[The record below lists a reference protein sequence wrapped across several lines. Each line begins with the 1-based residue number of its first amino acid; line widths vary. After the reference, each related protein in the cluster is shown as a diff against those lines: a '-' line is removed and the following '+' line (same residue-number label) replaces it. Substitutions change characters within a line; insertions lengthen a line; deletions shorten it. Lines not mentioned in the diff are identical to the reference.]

1 MTLLENLKGLEMSRI
16 LRVLCSILVAAFAL
30 GCLAQAQTFPAPK
43 YWEQLFT
50 PKRQPMSIAAP
61 EQVESYIAEGKLT
74 LSLQDAIRL
83 TLLNN
88 TEIKINQSALE
99 QSTYAALRAYSPFD
113 PVLTASFRPQRSTSP
128 TTSTLAGGAVVSSL
142 SQPFSAGYSQ
152 TFYPGTNFQVRF
164 NTARSATSDTFA
176 TFNPAFV
183 SNATFQLSQPLLRGR
198 GWTVNRA
205 PIVVARRNVQQS
217 RASFEGQ
224 LNDSL
229 LAVINQ
235 YWALVQ
241 AQKSLVVLQNSL
253 KLAEESY
260 KRDKRA
266 LELGALSPLEIYRS
280 EGTVAQRRVQV
291 IQAEYALKPLA
302 DQLRRTI
309 GADLNDRVAALD
321 IVLTENAEV
330 AGELPVP
337 DMSAALDLAMKKRPE
352 LEAIRLQLANDDT
365 NAQVARNGLKP
376 DFNVSGFY
384 TSNGRGGNQLV
395 VGSLIP
401 GGIADSLDQVGSF
414 NFPSYG
420 VSLDLRLP
428 IRNRAAQADLG
439 TSLVSKR
446 NSLYQL
452 RQRQQI
458 VNQDVR
464 NAVHAVEESRLVIAG
479 ADTARELAK
488 KTLAAEQRK
497 YELGAQT
504 IFFVLDAQNTYQQAE
519 QNYLQALIGYQRSLA
534 QLDRATGNL
543 LEKNRVLIDSAV
555 K

>member
-1 MTLLENLKGLEMSRI
+1 MKLF
-16 LRVLCSILVAAFAL
+16 LRLSMVIMLAGAL
-30 GCLAQAQTFPAPK
+30 HAQTFPLPK
-43 YWEQLFT
+43 YWEQIFT
-50 PKRQPMSIAAP
+50 PQRPVMQLPDP
-61 EQVESYIAEGKLT
+61 EQLESYINDGKLT

-88 TEIKINQSALE
+88 TEIKINRSQYE
-99 QSTYAALRAYSPFD
+99 QAAMAVLRAYSPFD
-113 PVLTASFRPQRSTSP
+113 PLLTANFRPVRSTQP
-128 TTSTLAGGAVVSSL
+128 TTSQLQGAQTLSDL
-142 SQPFSAGYSQ
+142 QQPFGAAYSQ
-152 TFYPGTNFQVRF
+152 TFYSGTNLQVRF
-164 NTARSATSDTFA
+164 NTIRSTTNSAFA
-176 TFNPAFV
+176 TFNPSF
-183 SNATFQLSQPLLRGR
+183 SSSTTFQLSQPLLRGR

-205 PIVVARRNVQQS
+205 PIVVARRNVDQS
-217 RASFEGQ
+217 RASFEAQ

-229 LAVINQ
+229 LTVINQ

-241 AQKSLVVLQNSL
+241 AQKSLAVVRDSL
-253 KLAEESY
+253 RLAEESY

-291 IQAEYALKPLA
+291 IQAEYALKPLE

-309 GADLNDRVAALD
+309 GADLNDRVKVLD

-330 AGELPVP
+330 AGELPIP
-337 DMSAALDLAMKKRPE
+337 DMSEALKTAMAKRPE
-352 LEAIRLQLANDDT
+352 LEAVRLQIANDDT
-365 NAQVARNGLKP
+365 TAAVARNNLKP
-376 DFNVSGFY
+376 DLTLSSFF
-384 TSNGRGGNQLV
+384 TSSGRGGNQILT
-395 VGSLIP
+395 GGGLIP
-401 GGIADSLDQVGSF
+401 GGWSDSLDQVGSF
-414 NFPSYG
+414 NFPTYG
-420 VSLDLRLP
+420 LSLDLRLP

-439 TSLVSKR
+439 TSLISKR

-458 VNQDVR
+458 IHEEVR
-464 NAVHAVEESRLVIAG
+464 NSVHRVEESRLVIAA
-479 ADTARELAK
+479 ADTARDLAK

-519 QNYLQALIGYQRSLA
+519 QNYLQAVIAYQRALA

-543 LEKNRVLIDSAV
+543 LEKNRVLVDSAV

>member
-1 MTLLENLKGLEMSRI
+1 MSRY
-16 LRVLCSILVAAFAL
+16 LRVLRPVLPLVALLF
-30 GCLAQAQTFPAPK
+30 GCMAQAQTFPAPK
-43 YWEQLFT
+43 YWENIFAPQ
-50 PKRQPMSIAAP
+50 RQATSIAQP
-61 EQVESYIAEGKLT
+61 EQLESYIVDGKLT

-88 TEIKINQSALE
+88 TELKINQSAYE
-99 QSTYAALRAYSPFD
+99 QATFAALRAYSPFD

-128 TTSTLAGGAVVSSL
+128 TTSQLAGGAVVSSL
-142 SQPFSAGYSQ
+142 SQPFSAAYGQ

-176 TFNPAFV
+176 TFNPAFI

-205 PIVVARRNVQQS
+205 PIVVARRNVQQT
-217 RASFEGQ
+217 RATFEGQ
-224 LNDSL
+224 INDSVL
-229 LAVINQ
+229 NVINQ

-241 AQKSLVVLQNSL
+241 AQKSLNVLQNSL

-291 IQAEYALKPLA
+291 IQAEYALKPLE

-309 GADLNDRVAALD
+309 GADLSDRTAALD
-321 IVLTENAEV
+321 IQLTENADV
-330 AGELPVP
+330 AADAPTP
-337 DMSAALDLAMKKRPE
+337 DMASAIETAMKKRPE
-352 LEAIRLQLANDDT
+352 LEAIRLQIENDDT
-365 NAQVARNGLKP
+365 NAAVARNGLKP
-376 DFNVSGFY
+376 DFNVSAFY
-384 TSNGRGGNQLV
+384 TSSGRGGNQLV
-395 VGSLIP
+395 SGTVVP
-401 GGIADSLDQVGSF
+401 GGLADSLDQVGSF
-414 NFPSYG
+414 NFPAYG

-439 TSLVSKR
+439 SSLVSKR

-452 RQRQQI
+452 RQRQQAI
-458 VNQDVR
+458 NQDVR
-464 NAVHAVEESRLVIAG
+464 NAVHAVEESKLVIA
-479 ADTARELAK
+479 AAETARELAK

-504 IFFVLDAQNTYQQAE
+504 IFFVLDAQNAFQQAE
-519 QNYLQALIGYQRSLA
+519 QNFLQAQIGYQRSLA

-543 LEKNRVLIDSAV
+543 LEKNRVLIDAAV

>member
-1 MTLLENLKGLEMSRI
+1 MSRTSRI
-16 LRVLCSILVAAFAL
+16 VRVVLAVSVMACGAA
-30 GCLAQAQTFPAPK
+30 AQTFPLPK
-43 YWEQLFT
+43 YWEQIFT
-50 PKRQPMSIAAP
+50 PQRQAMSIPDP
-61 EQVESYIAEGKLT
+61 EQVESYVRDGKLT

-88 TEIKINQSALE
+88 TEIKINRSAYE
-99 QSTYAALRAYSPFD
+99 QATYTALRAYSPFD
-113 PVLTASFRPQRSTSP
+113 PVLTASFRPTRSTTP
-128 TTSTLAGGAVVSSL
+128 TTSQLSGGTVVGSL
-142 SQPFSAGYSQ
+142 SQPFNAAYSQ
-152 TFYPGTNFQVRF
+152 TFYPGTNLQVRF
-164 NTARSATSDTFA
+164 NTTRSATDDQFA

-205 PIVVARRNVQQS
+205 PIVVARRNVEQS
-217 RASFEGQ
+217 RASFESQ

-229 LAVINQ
+229 LSVINQ

-241 AQKSLVVLQNSL
+241 AQKNLLVLRDSLR
-253 KLAEESY
+253 LAEESY

-291 IQAEYALKPLA
+291 IQAEYALKPLE

-321 IVLTENAEV
+321 IVLTENAD
-330 AGELPVP
+330 ANTSGLGP
-337 DMSAALDLAMKKRPE
+337 DLAAALDTAMKKRPE
-352 LEAIRLQLANDDT
+352 LEAIRLQILNDDT
-365 NAQVARNGLKP
+365 NAAVARNNLKP
-376 DFNVSGFY
+376 DLSISSFF
-384 TSNGRGGNQLV
+384 TSNGRGGNQIAGGV
-395 VGSLIP
+395 VTSN
-401 GGIADSLDQVGSF
+401 GGIVDSLDQVGSF
-414 NFPSYG
+414 NFPTYG
-420 VSLDLRLP
+420 LSLDLRLP

-458 VNQDVR
+458 INQDVR
-464 NAVHAVEESRLVIAG
+464 NAVHAVEESRLVIAA
-479 ADTARELAK
+479 ADQARDLAK

-504 IFFVLDAQNTYQQAE
+504 IFFVLDAQNAYQQAE
-519 QNYLQALIGYQRSLA
+519 QNYLAAQIGYQRSLA

>member
-1 MTLLENLKGLEMSRI
+1 MNRY
-16 LRVLCSILVAAFAL
+16 LRVLKLVVPVFCLLMGCAAE
-30 GCLAQAQTFPAPK
+30 AQTFPAPK
-43 YWEQLFT
+43 YWEQLFS
-50 PKRQPMSIAAP
+50 PKRQAVDIPAP
-61 EQVESYIAEGKLT
+61 EQVEGYISDGKLT

-88 TEIKINQSALE
+88 TEIKINQSQYE
-99 QSTYAALRAYSPFD
+99 QSSFAALRAYSPFD
-113 PVLTASFRPQRSTSP
+113 PVLTASFRPVRSTQQ
-128 TTSTLAGGAVVSSL
+128 TISTLLGASTSSSL
-142 SQPFSAGYSQ
+142 SQPFSAGYTQ

-164 NTARSATSDTFA
+164 NTSRSTTSEPSS

-183 SNATFQLSQPLLRGR
+183 SNTTFQLSQPMLRGR

-217 RASFEGQ
+217 RATLEGQ
-224 LNDSL
+224 INDSIL
-229 LAVINQ
+229 TVINQ

-241 AQKSLVVLQNSL
+241 AQKNLDVLRDSL

-291 IQAEYALKPLA
+291 IQAEYALKPLE

-321 IVLTENAEV
+321 IVLTENASV
-330 AGELPVP
+330 SGELPAP
-337 DMSAALDLAMKKRPE
+337 DMEAAIDLAMKKRPE

-365 NAQVARNGLKP
+365 NAAVARNGLKP
-376 DFNVSGFY
+376 DLTLSSFF
-384 TSNGRGGNQLV
+384 TTNGRGGNQITST
-395 VGSLIP
+395 GIIP
-401 GGIADSLDQVGSF
+401 GGFTDSLDQVGSF
-414 NFPSYG
+414 NFPTYG

-439 TSLVSKR
+439 SSLVSKR
-446 NSLYQL
+446 SSLYLL
-452 RQRQQI
+452 RQRQQVI
-458 VNQDVR
+458 NQDVR
-464 NAVHAVEESRLVIAG
+464 NAVHGVEESRLVIAA
-479 ADTARELAK
+479 ADNARELAR

-504 IFFVLDAQNTYQQAE
+504 IFFVLDAQSTFQQAE